1 MQINGNVNKN
11 TSYLKLLLI
20 LLQVDSYSYNTLA

>member
-1 MQINGNVNKN
+1 MNKN